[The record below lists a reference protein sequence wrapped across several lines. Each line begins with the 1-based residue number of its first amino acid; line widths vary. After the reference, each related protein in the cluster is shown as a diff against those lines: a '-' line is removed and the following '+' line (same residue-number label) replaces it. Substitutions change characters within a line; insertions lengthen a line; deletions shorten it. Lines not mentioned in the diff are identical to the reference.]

1 MSMPKIEKP
10 IETVTLS
17 YAEYVGADTF
27 PSKYFIVN
35 ALQQYVFIVTRN
47 RAKAEQYRK
56 EHYPM
61 YGLRCTVQEKGGGSS
76 CSDTSST
83 RRGQAKYLNKSF
95 GLPRGL

>member
-1 MSMPKIEKP
+1 MSKVEKP

-17 YAEYVGADTF
+17 YAEYVSADTF

-35 ALQQYVFIVTRN
+35 ALQQYVFIVTRS
-47 RAKAEQYRK
+47 REKAEQYRK

-76 CSDTSST
+76 CSGTSST
-83 RRGQAKYLNKSF
+83 RRGQSKFKSNF
-95 GLPRGL
+95 GLLRGL

>member
-1 MSMPKIEKP
+1 MLKHI
-10 IETVTLS
+10 
-17 YAEYVGADTF
+17 
-27 PSKYFIVN
+27 FIVN
-35 ALQQYVFIVTRN
+35 ALQQYVFIVTRS
-47 RAKAEQYRK
+47 REKAEEYRK

-61 YGLRCTVQEKGGGSS
+61 YGLRCTVQEKGGGSG

>member
-1 MSMPKIEKP
+1 MSMSKVEKP

-17 YAEYVGADTF
+17 YAEYVSADTF

-35 ALQQYVFIVTRN
+35 ALQQYIVIVTRS
-47 RAKAEQYRK
+47 REKAEQYRK

-61 YGLRCTVQEKGGGSS
+61 YGLRCTVQEKGGGRG

-83 RRGQAKYLNKSF
+83 RRGQSKFKSNF

>member
-1 MSMPKIEKP
+1 MSKVEKA

-17 YAEYVGADTF
+17 YSEYINATKH

-35 ALQQYVFIVTRN
+35 ALQQYVFIVTRS
-47 RAKAEQYRK
+47 REKAEQYRK
-56 EHYPM
+56 EYYPM

-83 RRGQAKYLNKSF
+83 RRGQSKFKSNF
-95 GLPRGL
+95 GLSRGL

>member
-1 MSMPKIEKP
+1 MAKIEKP

-17 YAEYVGADTF
+17 YAEYVSADTF

-35 ALQQYVFIVTRN
+35 ALQQYVFIVTRS
-47 RAKAEQYRK
+47 REKAEQYRK

-83 RRGQAKYLNKSF
+83 RRGQSKFKSNF

>member
-1 MSMPKIEKP
+1 MSKIEKP

-17 YAEYVGADTF
+17 YAEYVSADRY

-35 ALQQYVFIVTRN
+35 ALQQYVFIVTRS
-47 RAKAEQYRK
+47 REKAEQYRK
-56 EHYPM
+56 EHYLL

-76 CSDTSST
+76 CSDTGST
-83 RRGQAKYLNKSF
+83 RRGQSKFKSNF

>member
-1 MSMPKIEKP
+1 MSKIEKP

-17 YAEYVGADTF
+17 YAEYVSADTF

-35 ALQQYVFIVTRN
+35 ALQQYVFIVTRS
-47 RAKAEQYRK
+47 REKAEQYRK

-61 YGLRCTVQEKGGGSS
+61 YGLRCTVQEKGGGSG

-83 RRGQAKYLNKSF
+83 RRGQSKFKSNF

>member
-1 MSMPKIEKP
+1 MSTPKIEKP

-17 YAEYVGADTF
+17 YSEYVGADTF

-35 ALQQYVFIVTRN
+35 ALQQYVFIVTRS
-47 RAKAEQYRK
+47 REKAEEYRK